1 MLTLWTHAQERL
13 LSLIAGHLLDANS
26 KQGISEEQQDNMTRI
41 IADTVEL
48 LPKLSTGIDVNVMFT
63 NVRGFEVAL
72 CFALSF
78 ISLAFLI
85 RLCLKSHLYS
95 NGETMIACKA
105 MYNLLCV
112 LQYTDAIAIFDLLD
126 IHLVHGWLVDPQVL
140 HCSELSCSSQPHGS
154 TDMVIRFFYI
164 TWSE

>member
-1 MLTLWTHAQERL
+1 VLTQWAHAQERL

-26 KQGISEEQQDNMTRI
+26 KHGVSEEQQANMTRI

-48 LPKLSTGIDVNVMFT
+48 LPKLTTGIDVNVMFT
-63 NVRGFEVAL
+63 DVRGFEVAP
-72 CFALSF
+72 CFALSS

-85 RLCLKSHLYS
+85 RSCLKCHLYS
-95 NGETMIACKA
+95 NGEPMCAWKA
-105 MYNLLCV
+105 MDESLFV

-126 IHLVHGWLVDPQVL
+126 IHLVHGWLVDPQVI
-140 HCSELSCSSQPHGS
+140 HCCELSCSSQPHGS
-154 TDMVIRFFYI
+154 THTVIRFFYI

>member
-1 MLTLWTHAQERL
+1 MLTQWAHAQERL

-48 LPKLSTGIDVNVMFT
+48 LPKLTTGIDVNVMFT

-85 RLCLKSHLYS
+85 RSCLISHLYS
-95 NGETMIACKA
+95 NGETRIACRA
-105 MYNLLCV
+105 IYDLLCV

-126 IHLVHGWLVDPQVL
+126 IHLVHGWLVDPQVMY
-140 HCSELSCSSQPHGS
+140 CSELSCSPRPHGS
-154 TDMVIRFFYI
+154 THAVIRL
-164 TWSE
+164 